1 MTGILFYMIPVIFLF
16 SALNFSNFFLNIQFL
31 LSASIGL
38 NFAAFLAG

>member
-1 MTGILFYMIPVIFLF
+1 MTGILFYMIPVIFF

>member
-31 LSASIGL
+31 LGASIGL